1 MQKLTLL
8 PFFCIQLFADGGG
21 DGGTG
26 GGDAGAAPAGQNN
39 AAPAQP
45 TAGNKN
51 PLADVRYG
59 KQEDAPTG
67 AGQVQTDDRSAQFDA
82 LIRGE
87 YKDLYEA
94 KLQDTIQKRL
104 KGNEATVQKY
114 NALAPVLDMLAG
126 KYGVDASDAE
136 ALSKAIEEDETFYED
151 EALEK
156 GLTVQQVKDI
166 RKMQRENAALK
177 QQMEQQKQ
185 QERADQIIAKWQ
197 ADAENLKQ
205 IYPGFNLE
213 EEMQNDQFRSL
224 LTSNIDVRTAFEVC
238 HKDEIISS
246 AMQFT
251 ANKVQEKMANNIRAG
266 RNRPAEGAMGSRSSV
281 VVKSDVSKLTRA
293 DREEIARRVAR
304 GERIT
309 F

>member
-1 MQKLTLL
+1 MQKLTLISL
-8 PFFCIQLFADGGG
+8 FDIQLFGEGGG

-26 GGDAGAAPAGQNN
+26 GGDAGAAPAGQTN

-59 KQEDAPTG
+59 KQEEAPTG

-197 ADAENLKQ
+197 ADAESLKQ

-213 EEMQNDQFRSL
+213 EELQNDQFRSL

>member
-8 PFFCIQLFADGGG
+8 PLFCIQIFADGGG

-26 GGDAGAAPAGQNN
+26 GGDAGAAPAGQTD

-45 TAGNKN
+45 TGGNKN

-59 KQEDAPTG
+59 KQETAPTA
-67 AGQVQTDDRSAQFDA
+67 AGQVQTDERSAQFDA

-87 YKDLYEA
+87 FKDLYEA

-114 NALAPVLDMLAG
+114 NALSPVLEMLG
-126 KYGVDASDAE
+126 SKYGVDAGDTE
-136 ALSKAIEEDETFYED
+136 ALAKAIEEDETFYED

-177 QQMEQQKQ
+177 QQMEDQQKQ
-185 QERADQIIAKWQ
+185 ERAGQIIAKWQ
-197 ADAENLKQ
+197 ADAEALKQ
-205 IYPGFNLE
+205 IYPGFDLE
-213 EEMQNDQFRSL
+213 AELQDQRFRDL
-224 LTSNIDVRTAFEVC
+224 VTSNIDVRTAFEVC

-251 ANKVQEKMANNIRAG
+251 AGKVQEKMANKIRAG
-266 RNRPAEGAMGSRSSV
+266 QNRPAEGAMGSRSSV